1 VVILEGEVLAI
12 SITEAPGRKRKA
24 VEEAYLDPIQGIKEE
39 AASRPGGEISMIS
52 QATYEQMND
61 MGVDFLYGD
70 FGENIRVGGLMIGRL
85 PIGTQIKIGQ
95 AVLEITRNADYSPG
109 QYVTVRGYAGD
120 LSLLPDRS
128 QARVVLPIIKEIVQN
143 SKEHKM
149 VISTGGGT
157 RSRHVYAIAMELGM
171 PTGIIATL
179 GQSVSEQNAL
189 MISTL
194 LNPYGGIKI
203 GHDDIPKLAAY
214 LNQGCIPVIHGMPPY
229 GFWEHPPE
237 EGRLPPNRTDV
248 GAFLL
253 SEVTGAKQCIF
264 IKDVKGLYTD
274 NPKTNPKAE
283 FIPRIGAKE
292 LMERDLP
299 DLALERMVL
308 VSMLNSENSREIQII
323 NGMVEGNITRALNGE
338 HVGTII
344 YKDN

>member
-1 VVILEGEVLAI
+1 MELLRYNLKNLRLMLGVSALYQTLINDNIKALLKSLEYGPQFRALPEVNILKIGGQ
-12 SITEAPGRKRKA
+12 SIT
-24 VEEAYLDPIQGIKEE
+24 
-39 AASRPGGEISMIS
+39 
-52 QATYEQMND
+52 D
-61 MGVDFLYGD
+61 MG
-70 FGENIRVGGLMIGRL
+70 
-85 PIGTQIKIGQ
+85 
-95 AVLEITRNADYSPG
+95 
-109 QYVTVRGYAGD
+109 
-120 LSLLPDRS
+120 
-128 QARVVLPIIKEIVQN
+128 ARAVLPIIKEIVQN

>member
-1 VVILEGEVLAI
+1 
-12 SITEAPGRKRKA
+12 
-24 VEEAYLDPIQGIKEE
+24 
-39 AASRPGGEISMIS
+39 
-52 QATYEQMND
+52 
-61 MGVDFLYGD
+61 MGD
-70 FGENIRVGGLMIGRL
+70 
-85 PIGTQIKIGQ
+85 
-95 AVLEITRNADYSPG
+95 
-109 QYVTVRGYAGD
+109 
-120 LSLLPDRS
+120 
-128 QARVVLPIIKEIVQN
+128 
-143 SKEHKM
+143 
-149 VISTGGGT
+149 
-157 RSRHVYAIAMELGM
+157 
-171 PTGIIATL
+171 
-179 GQSVSEQNAL
+179 
-189 MISTL
+189 
-194 LNPYGGIKI
+194 KI

-214 LNQGCIPVIHGMPPY
+214 LNQGCIPVIHGMPPTASGNIHRKKEDY
-229 GFWEHPPE
+229 
-237 EGRLPPNRTDV
+237 PNRTDV

>member
-1 VVILEGEVLAI
+1 MPLIRERDSKRLHIKSKLMGESLVGKGFLKSLEYGPPFRALPDVNVLKI
-12 SITEAPGRKRKA
+12 GGQSITDTG
-24 VEEAYLDPIQGIKEE
+24 
-39 AASRPGGEISMIS
+39 
-52 QATYEQMND
+52 
-61 MGVDFLYGD
+61 
-70 FGENIRVGGLMIGRL
+70 
-85 PIGTQIKIGQ
+85 
-95 AVLEITRNADYSPG
+95 
-109 QYVTVRGYAGD
+109 
-120 LSLLPDRS
+120 
-128 QARVVLPIIKEIVQN
+128 ARAVLPIITEIVQN
-143 SKEHKM
+143 MPQHRM

-229 GFWEHPPE
+229 GYWEHPPE

-253 SEVTGAKQCIF
+253 SEVIGAKQCIF
-264 IKDVKGLYTD
+264 VKDVNGLYTD
-274 NPKTNPKAE
+274 NPKTNSNAE

-292 LMERDLP
+292 LIERDLD
-299 DLALERMVL
+299 DLVVERMVL
-308 VSMLNSENSREIQII
+308 VSLLNAGNTKQIQII
-323 NGMVEGNITRALNGE
+323 NGTVEGNITRALNGE
-338 HVGTII
+338 HIGTII